1 MTTAPIE
8 QVISAVRF
16 LADFPTA
23 IGRMAFSELGGI
35 NSKVAS
41 SEYIYN
47 DHVGATV
54 HSKQFGKTDPP
65 TVVLRRALDRT
76 GNNKLLAWHDAARRG
91 LSGARADGRLT
102 ITDPSGQT
110 KVVYFIDNAWIS
122 ELSITQMKAGS
133 SEVAMIE
140 IKLTCDAIS
149 SGEKQ

>member
-1 MTTAPIE
+1 MTTAPTE

-16 LADFPTA
+16 LADFPTT

-47 DHVGATV
+47 DATGATV

-65 TVVLRRALDRT
+65 TVVLKRALDRS
-76 GNNKLLAWHDAARRG
+76 GNNALLAWHDAARQG
-91 LSGARADGRLT
+91 LAGARADGTLT

-110 KVVYFIDNAWIS
+110 KVVYVIDNAWIS
-122 ELSITQMKAGS
+122 ELSITAMKAGS

-140 IKLTCDAIS
+140 IKLTCDRIVT
-149 SGEKQ
+149 GEKQ